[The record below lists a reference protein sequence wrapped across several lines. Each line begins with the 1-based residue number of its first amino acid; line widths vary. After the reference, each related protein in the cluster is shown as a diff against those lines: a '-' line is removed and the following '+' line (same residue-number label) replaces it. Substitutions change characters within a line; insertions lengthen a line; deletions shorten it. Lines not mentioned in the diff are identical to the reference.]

1 MLEPTPIDASGA
13 ATGLV
18 KRPSVKNT
26 RSDAVTLGTAG
37 RHPVRATRRPPLLT
51 VVLLE
56 VLPIDW
62 ELQGPRSA
70 SSADAIRR
78 RRDAVVDDTTVT
90 RETLTIGGAHSR
102 GGVVVEA
109 VVQFT
114 PL

>member
-1 MLEPTPIDASGA
+1 MLEPTPIDASRA
-13 ATGLV
+13 AKGLV
-18 KRPSVKNT
+18 KRPSLKNT
-26 RSDAVTLGTAG
+26 RSEAATSGTAG
-37 RHPVRATRRPPLLT
+37 RHPVRATRRPPRLT
-51 VVLLE
+51 VVLPE
-56 VLPIDW
+56 VLPITRK
-62 ELQGPRSA
+62 LHGPKSA

-102 GGVVVEA
+102 GGVVDV